1 MAEQVCADALDAR
14 QRAFCAHLRDPDV
27 HAPPPDVAPRRM
39 AVYRELVFNTVEG
52 LLAANFPVIRALHDT
67 PAWQARVRAF
77 LRDHVS
83 HTPLFTEIGRE
94 FVRFLDAR
102 AEAGADDPSYLAE
115 LAHYEWSELALF
127 LDEATLADAPPY
139 DAEGDLADGA
149 PVLSPLLRV
158 LAYRHAVQRIG
169 PDAVPDGT
177 PERPTLIALTR
188 DAAGEVHFL
197 EIDALTA
204 LLIDALRHDP
214 DCSGRDAI
222 ERVLAQLGRDEPALK
237 AAGLAMLAELRGHG
251 VLLGT
256 RRR

>member
-1 MAEQVCADALDAR
+1 MAERAYAGALEAD
-14 QRAFCAHLRDPDV
+14 QRAFCAHLRDPDRQ
-27 HAPPPDVAPRRM
+27 APPADVAPPRM

-52 LLAANFPVIRALHDT
+52 LLAANFPVIRALHDV

-102 AEAGADDPSYLAE
+102 AETGTDDPPYLAE

-127 LDEATLADAPPY
+127 LDEATLADAPAH
-139 DAEGDLADGA
+139 DADGDLADGV

-158 LAYRHAVQRIG
+158 LAYRHAVHRIG
-169 PDAVPDGT
+169 PDALPDGT
-177 PERPTLIALTR
+177 PEQPTLIALTR
-188 DAAGEVHFL
+188 DAVGEVHFV

-204 LLIDALRHDP
+204 LLIEALREHP
-214 DCSGRDAI
+214 ECSGREAI

-237 AAGLAMLAELRGHG
+237 GAGLAMLAELRSHG
-251 VLLGT
+251 VLLGA

>member
-1 MAEQVCADALDAR
+1 MAEDAYAGALEAR
-14 QRAFCAHLRDPDV
+14 QRAFCAHLRDPDRQ
-27 HAPPPDVAPRRM
+27 APPPDVAPRRM

-52 LLAANFPVIRALHDT
+52 LLAANFPVIRALHDA
-67 PAWQARVRAF
+67 PSWQTRVRAF

-83 HTPLFTEIGRE
+83 HTPMFTEIGRE

-102 AEAGADDPSYLAE
+102 AEAGTDDPPYLAE

-139 DAEGDLADGA
+139 DADGDLADGV
-149 PVLSPLLRV
+149 PMLSPLLRV
-158 LAYRHAVQRIG
+158 LAYRHAVHRIG
-169 PDAVPDGT
+169 PGAVPEDT
-177 PERPTLIALTR
+177 PEKPTLIALTR
-188 DAAGEVHFL
+188 DAAGEVHFV

-204 LLIDALRHDP
+204 LLIEALRQDA
-214 DCSGRDAI
+214 DGSGRDAVAQ
-222 ERVLAQLGRDEPALK
+222 VLRRLGRNEPALQ
-237 AAGLAMLAELRGHG
+237 ASGLAMLAELRRHG

>member
-1 MAEQVCADALDAR
+1 MAERAYAGALEAD
-14 QRAFCAHLRDPDV
+14 QRAFCAHLRDPD
-27 HAPPPDVAPRRM
+27 HQAPPPDIAPRRM

-52 LLAANFPVIRALHDT
+52 LLAANFPVIRALHDV

-94 FVRFLDAR
+94 FVRFLEAR
-102 AEAGADDPSYLAE
+102 AEAGAGDPPYLAE

-127 LDEATLADAPPY
+127 LDEATLADAPPH
-139 DAEGDLADGA
+139 DVEGDLADGV

-169 PDAVPDGT
+169 PEAIPDRT
-177 PERPTLIALTR
+177 PDQPTLIALTR
-188 DAAGEVHFL
+188 DVAGEVHFV

-204 LLIDALRHDP
+204 LLIEALREQP
-214 DCSGRDAI
+214 DRSGRAAVGQ
-222 ERVLAQLGRDEPALK
+222 VLRRLGRDEPALQ
-237 AAGLAMLAELRGHG
+237 AAGLAMLAELRRHG
-251 VLLGT
+251 ALLGT
-256 RRR
+256 RRY